1 MPQIPITIRVDIP
14 ALSDLVAFLR
24 ENRQQ
29 EIDAL
34 TTRTAD
40 LVKRLSDSEK
50 SLHSATPKET

>member
-24 ENRQQ
+24 ESRQQ

-40 LVKRLSDSEK
+40 LTKRLSDSAK
-50 SLHSATPKET
+50 SLDSATPKET